1 MGYAIIEKEYL
12 NPTVVRMVVEAP
24 LVARR
29 AQPGQFVM
37 LRVGEWGERIPLTIA
52 GFDRVLGSIEI
63 IFQVV
68 GATTAALAELPI
80 GGAIDDFAGPLGVPS
95 HLDGLKNVCVIGGGL
110 GCAIAYP
117 QARAL
122 KEAGVAVTMIA
133 GFRDENLVILEK
145 EMRSVS
151 DEFILTLGKTLVTEP
166 LKQMLEDGKSFDAVI
181 AVGPLIMMKFVC
193 LTTKPYEVKT
203 WVSMNPL
210 MVDGTGMCGCCR
222 VTVGGATKFACV
234 DGPDFDGH
242 EVDFDEAM
250 KRVNLYKDFE
260 HKCFLEV
267 GHGND

>member
-1 MGYAIIEKEYL
+1 MGYKVIEKAYL
-12 NPTVVRMVVEAP
+12 NPTVVRMLVDAP

-29 AQPGQFVM
+29 ARAGQFVM
-37 LRVGEWGERIPLTIA
+37 LRVGEWGERVPLTIA
-52 GFDRVLGSIEI
+52 GYDRARGSVEI

-68 GATTAALAELPI
+68 GATTKLLAALNA
-80 GGAIDDFAGPLGVPS
+80 GDAIDDFAGPLGTPS
-95 HLDGLKNVCVIGGGL
+95 ELDGLQNVCVIGGGL

-117 QARAL
+117 QARTL
-122 KEAGVAVTMIA
+122 KERGVNVTMIA
-133 GFRDENLVILEK
+133 GFREQGLVILED

-151 DEFILTLGKTLVTEP
+151 DELIITLGQKMVTEP
-166 LKQMLEDGKSFDAVI
+166 LKELLESGVKFDAVM
-181 AVGPLIMMKFVC
+181 AFGPLIMMKFVC
-193 LTTKPYEVKT
+193 LTTKPYGVKT

-222 VTVGGATKFACV
+222 VTVGGTTKFACV

-250 KRVNLYKDFE
+250 KRGGLYKDFE

-267 GHGND
+267 GHD